1 MKRVAALLA
10 EHPFLA
16 GLEPDAIETMAGCA
30 RNVRF
35 DAGTYI
41 CREGEP
47 AGTFLLLR
55 KGRVALETHAP
66 GRGPVAFQTLGPG
79 QMLGVSWLVPP
90 HRWEFDARVLELT
103 RALSF
108 DAVCLRGKCDADHS
122 LGYRLMLRFVPEL
135 VRRMQAARLQSL
147 NVYGATG

>member
-1 MKRVAALLA
+1 MTWIHHHWQAWRERTQAQWVADKRVWSRAVRKAREERIKQRIEAREQAGRLNRWGEVWSSLLPKDKIKCDGIA
-10 EHPFLA
+10 SA
-16 GLEPDAIETMAGCA
+16 WG
-30 RNVRF
+30 VK
-35 DAGTYI
+35 
-41 CREGEP
+41 EGRP
-47 AGTFLLLR
+47 YLYTD
-55 KGRVALETHAP
+55 KVK
-66 GRGPVAFQTLGPG
+66 
-79 QMLGVSWLVPP
+79 
-90 HRWEFDARVLELT
+90 VLELT